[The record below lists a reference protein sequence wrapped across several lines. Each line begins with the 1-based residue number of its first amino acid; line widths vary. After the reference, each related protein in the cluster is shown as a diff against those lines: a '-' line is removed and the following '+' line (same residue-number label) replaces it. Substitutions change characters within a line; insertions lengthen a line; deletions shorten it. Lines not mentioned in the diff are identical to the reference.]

1 MDTKVC
7 DCWFW
12 NKTHLPTRQFTWKLD
27 PQTCKNLQSP
37 EGEHHQFNHC
47 LKLHLEISWFGNA
60 LFTDSEAGLLV
71 CGLPSRGQ
79 QAPRN
84 GSVSLSQVLK
94 SGSPGEATQG
104 HGQGRRHSPQAEEQQ
119 GQCRM
124 KRWAPCPKVPQ
135 VHSSGFSE
143 TVGHPPPFTQK
154 SAQQSPFQGGLP
166 RPKSHSPPRWGLT
179 L

>member
-12 NKTHLPTRQFTWKLD
+12 NKTHLPTRQFTWKLG

-37 EGEHHQFNHC
+37 EGEHHRFSHC

-60 LFTDSEAGLLV
+60 LFTDSEAGLLM
-71 CGLPSRGQ
+71 CRLPSRGQ
-79 QAPRN
+79 QAPRK

-104 HGQGRRHSPQAEEQQ
+104 HGQGGRHSPSGGAAGPVQNEKMGPLSKSA
-119 GQCRM
+119 
-124 KRWAPCPKVPQ
+124 
-135 VHSSGFSE
+135 SSPSPGFSE
-143 TVGHPPPFTQK
+143 TMGYPPPFTQN
-154 SAQQSPFQGGLP
+154 SAQRSPFQEGLP
-166 RPKSHSPPRWGLT
+166 RPK
-179 L
+179 